1 MADKKIEMVWES
13 GTHWHI
19 LVPVEGYNLPL
30 SIDKMN
36 FTISIPNIEAMN
48 VESIV
53 KIIVQAYRENKDNPV
68 IQEFLKFL
76 QQPENKEELQS
87 LQKMYRLFHNSH

>member
-53 KIIVQAYRENKDNPV
+53 KLILELYRANKDNPV

-76 QQPENKEELQS
+76 QKPENKEELRNFHRVF
-87 LQKMYRLFHNSH
+87 RLHRD